1 MTISNKSELVRVKL
15 FTFINEQ
22 PPKKPV
28 EKEPN
33 QPTETEIERWRKI
46 LEEDKASK
54 ERAFKEGNPKSK

>member
-1 MTISNKSELVRVKL
+1 M
-15 FTFINEQ
+15 NEQ

-33 QPTETEIERWRKI
+33 QPTETETETERWRKI

>member
-1 MTISNKSELVRVKL
+1 M
-15 FTFINEQ
+15 NEQ

-54 ERAFKEGNPKSK
+54 KRAFKEGNPKSK